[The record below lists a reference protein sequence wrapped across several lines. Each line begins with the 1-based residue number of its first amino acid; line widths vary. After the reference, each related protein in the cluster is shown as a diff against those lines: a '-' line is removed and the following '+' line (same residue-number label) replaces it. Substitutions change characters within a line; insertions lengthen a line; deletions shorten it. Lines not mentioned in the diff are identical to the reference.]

1 MRGQDKTHNEND
13 SRVNRG
19 WQAGENQHASSLT
32 IQASVAGT
40 EPSSGE
46 VNGTYREAV
55 VTAHAIERDTYTP
68 HLRGRTMSEELNTTV
83 ATEATTE
90 ATTDG
95 KGSGKGGKGSGKGGK
110 GSRTRKPKPVFAVP
124 EGRFQNATDAQT
136 GYDVSS
142 HAKLKSLDFADPLE
156 FAIWEAWY
164 YSQKFQAAQKRV
176 EDIRKLGDTAE
187 ERKANAELAKLAE
200 ALRAATAKIKGKS
213 SPLADM
219 LKAALGDS
227 LATLM

>member
-1 MRGQDKTHNEND
+1 
-13 SRVNRG
+13 
-19 WQAGENQHASSLT
+19 
-32 IQASVAGT
+32 
-40 EPSSGE
+40 
-46 VNGTYREAV
+46 
-55 VTAHAIERDTYTP
+55 
-68 HLRGRTMSEELNTTV
+68 MSEELNTTV
-83 ATEATTE
+83 ATEAPTTTSTG
-90 ATTDG
+90 APADG
-95 KGSGKGGKGSGKGGK
+95 KGKGKGKGK
-110 GSRTRKPKPVFAVP
+110 GSRTRKPKPIFAVP
-124 EGRFQNATDAQT
+124 EGRFQSAADAQN

-164 YSQKFQAAQKRV
+164 YEQKYHAAKKRV